1 MTTRIQ
7 LSSSLLAGACLVFL
21 VQSAAAQTVT
31 YNRDVRP
38 ILADNCFAC
47 HGPDSAARQAD
58 LRLDQRQAAID
69 AGAIEPGDAD
79 ASALVDRIFSNDPD
93 LVMPPPDSHKQLSA
107 EQKQT
112 LKKWVAEGAN
122 YEAHWSMIP
131 PQLPAVPQVKN
142 RNWVRNPIDAF
153 VLAKLEV
160 AGLQPAPEADLA
172 TLIRR
177 VSLDLTGLPPTP
189 EEVAQVFNDP
199 SPQRYEN
206 YVDRLL
212 AKPQWGE
219 HRGRYWLDYARYADT
234 HGIHF
239 DNFREVWAYRDWV
252 INAFNAN
259 QPFDQFTIDQL
270 AGDLL
275 PTPTLEQQVATG
287 FSRCNITTNEGG
299 VIGEEYLVLYA
310 RDRVETTSL
319 VWLGLTAGCAVCHDH
334 KYDPLTQKEFY
345 ELAAF
350 FNNTVQGAMDGNIKD
365 TPPILFVPL
374 NADRQRWD
382 ELKGELASLEQ
393 QHSGMRETVKPEF
406 EAWLANQA
414 QQAASLRDRLPTT
427 EGLDFQALLSDGGT
441 SAISALHRGQL
452 QRVSTRGNAVWQP
465 GGISE
470 QAWQVTR
477 ETQPEF
483 PEVGDYERDQAF
495 TVAAWVKLPHEN
507 VTGAIIA
514 RMDEADKFRGW
525 DFWLQGGRVG
535 THLVHNWPQNALKVV
550 GRPRLSPGRWHYVAM
565 IYDCH

>member
-1 MTTRIQ
+1 
-7 LSSSLLAGACLVFL
+7 
-21 VQSAAAQTVT
+21 
-31 YNRDVRP
+31 P
-38 ILADNCFAC
+38 
-47 HGPDSAARQAD
+47 
-58 LRLDQRQAAID
+58 
-69 AGAIEPGDAD
+69 
-79 ASALVDRIFSNDPD
+79 
-93 LVMPPPDSHKQLSA
+93 
-107 EQKQT
+107 
-112 LKKWVAEGAN
+112 
-122 YEAHWSMIP
+122 
-131 PQLPAVPQVKN
+131 
-142 RNWVRNPIDAF
+142 NWVRNPIDAF
-153 VLAKLEV
+153 VLAKLEA

-189 EEVAQVFNDP
+189 EEVAQVLNDP

-206 YVDRLL
+206 FVDRLL

-287 FSRCNITTNEGG
+287 FNRCNITTNEGG

-319 VWLGLTAGCAVCHDH
+319 VWLGLTTGCAVCHDH

-350 FNNTVQGAMDGNIKD
+350 FNNTVQGPMDGNIKD
-365 TPPILFVPL
+365 TPPILVVPL
-374 NADRQRWD
+374 KADRQRWD

-414 QQAASLRDRLPTT
+414 QQVASLRERMPTT

-441 SAISALHRGQL
+441 SALSAFHRGQL
-452 QRVSTRGNAVWQP
+452 QRISTRGNAV
-465 GGISE
+465 
-470 QAWQVTR
+470 
-477 ETQPEF
+477 
-483 PEVGDYERDQAF
+483 
-495 TVAAWVKLPHEN
+495 
-507 VTGAIIA
+507 
-514 RMDEADKFRGW
+514 
-525 DFWLQGGRVG
+525 
-535 THLVHNWPQNALKVV
+535 
-550 GRPRLSPGRWHYVAM
+550 
-565 IYDCH
+565 